1 VAADLAP
8 AAQDAAEVGLRYVS
22 PDDPGI
28 ARRRRGKGFAYGLP
42 SGKPVTDAATIARI
56 RALVIPPAWTD
67 VWICSQANGHIQA
80 TGRDA
85 RGRKQYRYHAKFRD
99 RRDADKFDRI
109 VRFGERLPRIRRRV
123 TRDLRAR
130 GLPRD
135 KVLAAVVRLL
145 ELTLLRVGNDEYAR
159 LNRTFGLST
168 LRNRHAE
175 IRGETVRFRVRGKS
189 GVVHEVGVSDRR
201 LAALVRRCQ
210 GLPGQQLFQ
219 YVDPSGETREIDS
232 EDVNEYIRRIAGD
245 DNFSAKD
252 VRTWS
257 ATVLAYRARQSA
269 DASAKPAEARRAVA
283 GAVRATA
290 DRLGNTPTVARQSY
304 VHPAILESYLE
315 AGEAQAAGEARRAA
329 AAPDS
334 KRARAASAP
343 PRRRR
348 VSPEAPPTPAEEA
361 AVLELLRARAV
372 DARAS
377 KRRGTT
383 RRSAGSRLGT
393 TVR

>member
-1 VAADLAP
+1 
-8 AAQDAAEVGLRYVS
+8 
-22 PDDPGI
+22 
-28 ARRRRGKGFAYGLP
+28 
-42 SGKPVTDAATIARI
+42 
-56 RALVIPPAWTD
+56 
-67 VWICSQANGHIQA
+67 
-80 TGRDA
+80 
-85 RGRKQYRYHAKFRD
+85 
-99 RRDADKFDRI
+99 
-109 VRFGERLPRIRRRV
+109 
-123 TRDLRAR
+123 
-130 GLPRD
+130 
-135 KVLAAVVRLL
+135 
-145 ELTLLRVGNDEYAR
+145 
-159 LNRTFGLST
+159 
-168 LRNRHAE
+168 
-175 IRGETVRFRVRGKS
+175 VRFRVRGKS

-219 YVDPSGETREIDS
+219 YVDQSGETREIDS

-245 DNFSAKD
+245 DAFSAKD

-257 ATVLAYRARQSA
+257 ATVLAYRALQSA

-315 AGEAQAAGEARRAA
+315 AGEARGAA

-334 KRARAASAP
+334 KPARAASAP

-361 AVLELLRARAV
+361 AVLELLRARAA

-377 KRRGTT
+377 KRRGAT
-383 RRSAGSRLGT
+383 RRPAEPARHQSASRT
-393 TVR
+393 TPARASR

>member
-22 PDDPGI
+22 PDDRGI
-28 ARRRRGKGFAYGLP
+28 ARRRRGKGFAYALP
-42 SGKPVTDAATIARI
+42 SGKPVTDPATIARI

-219 YVDPSGETREIDS
+219 YVDQSGTREIDS

-245 DNFSAKD
+245 DDFSAKD

-257 ATVLAYRARQSA
+257 ATVLAYRALQSA
-269 DASAKPAEARRAVA
+269 DASAKPADVRRAVA

-315 AGEAQAAGEARRAA
+315 AGEARGASDV
-329 AAPDS
+329 PDS
-334 KRARAASAP
+334 EPARAASAP

-361 AVLELLRARAV
+361 AVLELLRARAA

-383 RRSAGSRLGT
+383 RRSAGSRRGT